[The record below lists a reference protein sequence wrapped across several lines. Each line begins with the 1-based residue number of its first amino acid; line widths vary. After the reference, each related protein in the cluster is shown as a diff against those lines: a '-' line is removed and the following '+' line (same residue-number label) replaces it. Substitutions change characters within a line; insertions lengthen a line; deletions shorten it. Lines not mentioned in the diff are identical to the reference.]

1 MPKIDVSPEIQY
13 RAARSGG
20 KGGQNVNKVETMVD
34 GRFHIANSL
43 ILTDEQAE
51 LCLTKMGS
59 LLNKDGYLVVRSQEF
74 RTQLANKLRTKEK
87 INELVNKA
95 LVVPKKRI
103 ATKVPKAIKENILK
117 GKKKKAEKK
126 ETRKKVKIT

>member
-1 MPKIDVSPEIQY
+1 MPKIDVSSEIQY
-13 RAARSGG
+13 RTARSGG

-43 ILTDEQAE
+43 ILTNLQQK
-51 LCLTKMGS
+51 LCVSKLGNM
-59 LLNKDGYLVVRSQEF
+59 LNKDGYLVVRSQEF

-117 GKKKKAEKK
+117 GKKIKAEKK
-126 ETRKKVKIT
+126 ETRRKVKLT